1 MSELHFLGAART
13 VTGSQ
18 YLFEHDGERYPFDP
32 ARMSG
37 LEVIAL
43 ESKTGYTFMEWIE
56 AMEKLR
62 ADAVRW
68 LIWVSLTRA
77 GRQPECKYS
86 EFDYDYVG
94 FLGSLEGITDAPDPT
109 PARAVRRASA
119 KKSSSTARS
128 SRTTAGA

>member
-1 MSELHFLGAART
+1 MSEEYDGPTFT
-13 VTGSQ
+13 
-18 YLFEHDGERYPFDP
+18 HDGQKYPFDP
-32 ARMSG
+32 ARMTG

-77 GRQPECKYS
+77 GKQPDCKYS

-94 FLGSLEGITDAPDPT
+94 FLSSLEGVEDAAPDPT
-109 PARAVRRASA
+109 PARAVRRASS

-128 SRTTAGA
+128 SATTAGA

>member
-1 MSELHFLGAART
+1 MSEEQDGPT
-13 VTGSQ
+13 
-18 YLFEHDGERYPFDP
+18 FEHDGHRYPFDP

-94 FLGSLEGITDAPDPT
+94 FLGSLEGITDTPDPT
-109 PARAVRRASA
+109 PARAVRRAST
-119 KKSSSTARS
+119 KKSNATGRS
-128 SRTTAGA
+128 SRTTAAASLPTTS

>member
-1 MSELHFLGAART
+1 MTEIDGPT
-13 VTGSQ
+13 
-18 YLFEHDGERYPFDP
+18 FEIDGERYPFDP

-43 ESKTGYTFMEWIE
+43 ESKTGMTFMEWIE

-77 GRQPECKYS
+77 GKQPECKYS

-94 FLGSLEGITDAPDPT
+94 FLGSLEGVEDAAPDPT
-109 PARAVRRASA
+109 PARAARRASQ
-119 KKSSSTARS
+119 KKSSSTGRS
-128 SRTTAGA
+128 SRTTAAASPLTTS

>member
-1 MSELHFLGAART
+1 MSDEESQGAT
-13 VTGSQ
+13 
-18 YLFEHDGERYPFDP
+18 FEFEGERYPFDP

-43 ESKTGYTFMEWIE
+43 ESKTGMTFMEWIE

-77 GRQPECKYS
+77 GKQPSCKYS

-94 FLGSLEGITDAPDPT
+94 FLGSLEGVEVTEDPT
-109 PARAVRRASA
+109 PARAVRRAS
-119 KKSSSTARS
+119 KKSSPSTAR
-128 SRTTAGA
+128 

>member
-1 MSELHFLGAART
+1 MSEEYEGPT
-13 VTGSQ
+13 
-18 YLFEHDGERYPFDP
+18 FEFEGERYPFDP

-77 GRQPECKYS
+77 GKQPEGKYS

-94 FLGSLEGITDAPDPT
+94 FLGSLQGMDDETPDPT
-109 PARAVRRASA
+109 PARAVRRAS
-119 KKSSSTARS
+119 KKTSPATAR
-128 SRTTAGA
+128 

>member
-1 MSELHFLGAART
+1 MTEKKEAT
-13 VTGSQ
+13 
-18 YLFEHDGERYPFDP
+18 FEFEGEKYPFDP

-43 ESKTGYTFMEWIE
+43 ESKTGMTFMEWIE

-77 GRQPECKYS
+77 GKQPACKYS
-86 EFDYDYVG
+86 EFDYDFVG
-94 FLGSLEGITDAPDPT
+94 FLSSLDGVDDAEPEDPT
-109 PARAVRRASA
+109 PARAVRRAS
-119 KKSSSTARS
+119 KKTSSGTAR
-128 SRTTAGA
+128 

>member
-1 MSELHFLGAART
+1 MADEY
-13 VTGSQ
+13 TGPT
-18 YLFEHDGERYPFDP
+18 FEFEGERYPFDP

-62 ADAVRW
+62 GDAVRW

-77 GRQPECKYS
+77 GKQPSCKYS
-86 EFDYDYVG
+86 EFDYNYVE
-94 FLGSLEGITDAPDPT
+94 FLGSLEGMDDEAPDPT
-109 PARAVRRASA
+109 PARAVRRAS
-119 KKSSSTARS
+119 KKTSPATAR
-128 SRTTAGA
+128 